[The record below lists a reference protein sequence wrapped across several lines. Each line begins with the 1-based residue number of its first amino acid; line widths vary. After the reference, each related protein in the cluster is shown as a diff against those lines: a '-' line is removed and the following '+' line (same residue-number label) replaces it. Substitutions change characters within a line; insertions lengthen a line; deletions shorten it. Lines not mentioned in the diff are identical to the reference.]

1 MRVLITGITGFVGS
15 HLTEYCLQKGD
26 KVFGTVFPNHLGN
39 ETKNID
45 KIVKKVTLFTGD
57 LLDYS
62 FVYESIRK
70 AKPDVIFHLAAQS
83 FVQDSFKAPELTLK
97 TNIFPE
103 LYIFEAIKSLN
114 WVDKVKVHIAGSS
127 EEYGMVEK
135 KECPITTKNVLRPL
149 SPYAVSKITQDY
161 LAQQYFR
168 SWGLKTVITR
178 AFNHEGARRDRRFVL
193 STFAEQIVRIE
204 KGLQAPEIKVGNLK
218 AYRDFTDVRDMVKA
232 YYLAVK
238 KCDYGVP
245 YNIGSGKMHQIEKC
259 LQILLQT
266 TTYKGKIAIVQDP
279 ARMRPSDV
287 EILHA
292 SCVTFTSKTNWKPK
306 YKIEETLQAILSY
319 WREEYEKI

>member
-1 MRVLITGITGFVGS
+1 MRILITGITGFVGS
-15 HLTEYCLQKGD
+15 HLAEYCLKKGD
-26 KVFGTVFPNHLGN
+26 KVFGTVFPHHLGN
-39 ETKNID
+39 ETKNLEDI
-45 KIVKKVTLFTGD
+45 IKKVTLFTGD

-62 FVYESIRK
+62 FVYETIRK

-103 LYIFEAIKSLN
+103 LYIFEAIKALN
-114 WVDKVKVHIAGSS
+114 LVDRVKIQIACSS

-135 KECPITTKNVLRPL
+135 KECPITTKNELRPL

-161 LAQQYFR
+161 LAQQYHR

-232 YYLAVK
+232 YYLAVQR
-238 KCDYGVP
+238 CDYGVP
-245 YNIGSGKMHQIEKC
+245 YNIGSGKTHQIEKC
-259 LQILLQT
+259 LKILLT
-266 TTYKGKIAIVQDP
+266 LTTYKGKIAIVKDP

-292 SCVTFTSKTNWKPK
+292 SCVPFTKKTRWKPK
-306 YKIEETLQAILSY
+306 FKIDETLKAILNY
-319 WREEYEKI
+319 WRDEYEKV